1 MILIADAQKGRRGK
15 MSKKKYNNSLYHP
28 TVWQHFK
35 LRWSRRDDNQSVYGE
50 HYSVW
55 SGGYKLENIREVKK
69 VICGPKK
76 AALQYT
82 KEIRRFLRSEGCDP
96 SLEELKR
103 YIDGMLDS
111 AIEEVGKPD
120 PGPPYYGW
128 R

>member
-1 MILIADAQKGRRGK
+1 M
-15 MSKKKYNNSLYHP
+15 KKYKTGSYHSH
-28 TVWQHFK
+28 VWQHFK

-82 KEIRRFLRSEGCDP
+82 KEIRRFLRSEGFDS
-96 SLEELKR
+96 SLEKLKS
-103 YIDGMLDS
+103 YIDGMLSS
-111 AIEEVGKPD
+111 AMEEE
-120 PGPPYYGW
+120 
-128 R
+128 